1 MPLVAFTSI
10 ICNTSHGFFSLL
22 VKTFTVAI
30 AFVTKKVGMLISL
43 SSFYTLQYH
52 SKSTFAQDF

>member
-1 MPLVAFTSI
+1 MPLFAFTSI
-10 ICNTSHGFFSLL
+10 ICNTSHGLFSLL
-22 VKTFTVAI
+22 VKTFTVVI

-52 SKSTFAQDF
+52 SKSTFAQGF